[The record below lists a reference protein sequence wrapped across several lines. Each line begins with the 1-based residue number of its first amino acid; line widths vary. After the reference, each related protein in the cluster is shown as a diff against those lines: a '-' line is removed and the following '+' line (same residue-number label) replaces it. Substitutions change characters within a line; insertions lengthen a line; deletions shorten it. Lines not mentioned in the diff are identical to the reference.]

1 MNRALIIGDP
11 GAARDEIADTLAAT
25 PGIELL
31 GCLSGRRPVAG
42 RIVSLRPAITVLLEP
57 TSTPL
62 PPALIR
68 EARAAA
74 PRAVLIVLAADA
86 TPGWVAEALNAGAT
100 TVLPATVGAKA
111 LGRVVTE
118 IVAEHDTAY
127 EALRLGWAA

>member
-1 MNRALIIGDP
+1 MNRAVVIGDP
-11 GAARDEIADTLAAT
+11 GSARAGIAETLAAT
-25 PGIELL
+25 PGISLL
-31 GCLSGRRPVAG
+31 GTLSGRRPIAASMA
-42 RIVSLRPAITVLLEP
+42 RLRPAVTVLLEP
-57 TSTPL
+57 VSSPL

-68 EARAAA
+68 EARSAA
-74 PRAVLIVLAADA
+74 PRAVLIVLSADA

-100 TVLPATVGAKA
+100 TVLPATVDARA

>member
-1 MNRALIIGDP
+1 MNRALIVGDP
-11 GAARDEIADTLAAT
+11 GAARDEIADALATT

-31 GCLSGRRPVAG
+31 GCVSGRHPIAG
-42 RIVSLRPAITVLLEP
+42 RIVPLRPSITVLLEP
-57 TSTPL
+57 VSSPL

-68 EARAAA
+68 EARTAA
-74 PRAVLIVLAADA
+74 PSAVLIVLAADA

-100 TVLPATVGAKA
+100 TVLPATVDAKA

>member
-1 MNRALIIGDP
+1 MNRTVVIGDP
-11 GAARDEIADTLAAT
+11 GPARDDVAGALAAT
-25 PGIELL
+25 PGITVL
-31 GCLSGRRPVAG
+31 GSFSGRRPVAASVA
-42 RIVSLRPAITVLLEP
+42 RLRPTLVVVVEP
-57 TSTPL
+57 ASSAL

-74 PRAVLIVLAADA
+74 ARAVLIIIAADS
-86 TPGWVAEALNAGAT
+86 TPSWVAEALNAGAT
-100 TVLPATVGAKA
+100 TVLPATVDARA